1 MFWPTMIRR
10 PRCGTGTVA
19 EAIHRSRPW
28 PWSVTRGKAADPELI
43 SSPGHQGSHPALI
56 PCRPAGRINRE
67 DPAYGEEM
75 GPYRV
80 PDPPRKPFPPR
91 RGASACTWLSRF
103 PLATSRRPPPASA
116 DRNLQETEGV
126 PNGKTRADPAFWLLR
141 RRSAS
146 DPAPEGK
153 EPPPVTA
160 SRLFS
165 SSWVVLPPIG
175 GVMALDNS
183 RGPVGGTAVIN
194 DAIRRRRGW

>member
-116 DRNLQETEGV
+116 DRNLQETEGSRM
-126 PNGKTRADPAFWLLR
+126 GKREPILPSGYWGDDRPLIPLPRGKSHLLWLRL
-141 RRSAS
+141 AS
-146 DPAPEGK
+146 
-153 EPPPVTA
+153 
-160 SRLFS
+160 FHH
-165 SSWVVLPPIG
+165 
-175 GVMALDNS
+175 
-183 RGPVGGTAVIN
+183 RGSFYP
-194 DAIRRRRGW
+194 R